1 MKHGRFALVVSV
13 AVTAAISTAVLLGMS
28 PSAAPAVG
36 VRTVAPAYP
45 NSIAA
50 IGHSD
55 TNGSG
60 VRGPRTN
67 WPHSS
72 WVTGDSPAVQSLYS
86 RILARNPAIRGN
98 KFNLAIS
105 GADAASM
112 LLQAKK
118 AVGLKPAPE
127 LVVVQ
132 GIDNDIACD
141 TVSHKPFQV
150 AFARVLETLAAG
162 LPDSRIFVVSQFG
175 SPTTS
180 GQGVDDQAAPQ
191 ASGGIR
197 GRERAVRLHRPKR
210 SDPPEAARV
219 PRGRHP
225 PLRDGRRYRLQARRY
240 VPLRRWR
247 LRTRRRP
254 ARVDL
259 DRPPPLLP
267 RRERKSSRSRVV
279 GTEASGDHSGLR
291 LRIQP
296 HLFAGDG
303 ASVREC
309 HLCASRLRDTP
320 DRWPRRVCSGLLI
333 HATQRGQARRG
344 QRQGRDARARECAG
358 IERARLTWVGFRA
371 LRRQSRLPA
380 RRALTRDPGVPRSC
394 AISGPLRSSGLP
406 TQPGGV
412 RSRGGVFPEGR

>member
-13 AVTAAISTAVLLGMS
+13 AVTAAIATAVLLGTS

-60 VRGPRTN
+60 VKGPRTN

-118 AVGLKPAPE
+118 AVGLTPAPE
-127 LVVVQ
+127 LVVVH

-141 TVSHKPFQV
+141 AVSHKPFQV

-162 LPDSRIFVVSQFG
+162 LPDARIFVVSQFG
-175 SPTTS
+175 SPTTHAKALTIKQRLRLA
-180 GQGVDDQAAPQ
+180 GPYA
-191 ASGGIR
+191 GGSSPCDFI
-197 GRERAVRLHRPKR
+197 GRDGAIRPKQLAYLEAVIHR
-210 SDPPEAARV
+210 YEAAVATACKPVPTCRYDGGAFGRV
-219 PRGRHP
+219 
-225 PLRDGRRYRLQARRY
+225 
-240 VPLRRWR
+240 
-247 LRTRRRP
+247 
-254 ARVDL
+254 VD
-259 DRPPPLLP
+259 
-267 RRERKSSRSRVV
+267 RREWISTDLRHFSLEGNAKAAAVAWAALKRVGIIPV
-279 GTEASGDHSGLR
+279 SG
-291 LRIQP
+291 
-296 HLFAGDG
+296 
-303 ASVREC
+303 
-309 HLCASRLRDTP
+309 
-320 DRWPRRVCSGLLI
+320 
-333 HATQRGQARRG
+333 
-344 QRQGRDARARECAG
+344 
-358 IERARLTWVGFRA
+358 
-371 LRRQSRLPA
+371 
-380 RRALTRDPGVPRSC
+380 
-394 AISGPLRSSGLP
+394 
-406 TQPGGV
+406 
-412 RSRGGVFPEGR
+412 